1 MAKREAISE
10 TWYREMES
18 GAQERTQDRIIRNSI
33 LNVGLEETALDHTA
47 GTMQQHTFS
56 LELETGKITSQQKSG
71 RCWLF
76 AGLNTMRYK
85 IMKDLNLEDFELS
98 QPYQMFFDKLEKA
111 NYFLENILETLDEA
125 TDSRLIMWLL
135 NAPLED
141 GGQWDMF
148 TSLVEKYGVL
158 PKFLMP
164 ETHSSSNSSRMNQML
179 TLTLRGYAADLR
191 KARRDGKNTTWLRNE
206 KKQMVKEFYRLLSLF
221 LGIPPK
227 GFTFEYVDKDKKFH
241 RDAACTPKSFYD
253 KYVGINIKNYISI
266 INAPTNDKP
275 FNRTFTVQYL
285 GNVEGGNPV
294 KYLNV
299 DMKTFKKLAIKQL
312 KKGEPVWF
320 GSDVGKKMKREAGI
334 LDEHIFN
341 YEHTLDTTF
350 RLDKGGR
357 LEYGD
362 SLMTHAMVLTGVNL
376 IDNVPN
382 RWKVE
387 NSWGE
392 KNGNKGYFVMSDA
405 WFEQYTYQIV
415 IHKKYLSDSL
425 KKAWETEPVVL
436 KPWDPMGSL
445 AK

>member
-253 KYVGINIKNYISI
+253 KYVGVDIKNYISI